1 MTLMSPHRKPCS
13 VFMFCFVPAH
23 GPPLT
28 VWHVLTLFHVAVLS
42 RANSLRMYA
51 CLQLGQRVMAAPVL
65 RVSTPRWERIARLL
79 VCLLGILLSIYA
91 FHVETEK
98 ARDPSYKAMCD
109 VSISISCSKV
119 FSSRWGRGFGLL
131 GSIFGNDSALN
142 QPNSVYGIAFYAFQL
157 LLGMTVSAMAALILM
172 TTSILSVVGS
182 LYLGYILYFVLK
194 DFCIICITT
203 YALNFILFTLNYKR
217 LVYLNE
223 AWKQQLQAKED

>member
-1 MTLMSPHRKPCS
+1 MISLHARPLA
-13 VFMFCFVPAH
+13 VFPQRARVLPGPPLLG

-28 VWHVLTLFHVAVLS
+28 VWRVLTLFHVAAPS
-42 RANSLRMYA
+42 HRRAL
-51 CLQLGQRVMAAPVL
+51 CLGQRVMAAPVL

-79 VCLLGILLSIYA
+79 VCLLGILLSLYA
-91 FHVETEK
+91 FHVEREK
-98 ARDPSYKAMCD
+98 ARDPGYTAMCD
-109 VSISISCSKV
+109 VSSSISCSKV

-142 QPNSVYGIAFYAFQL
+142 QPNSVYGLAFYAFQL

-172 TTSILSVVGS
+172 TTSILSVMGS

-203 YALNFILFTLNYKR
+203 YALNFILFILNYKR

-223 AWKQQLQAKED
+223 AWKQKLLAKQD